1 MRSVDLGAAEERV
14 LLVGATEHGAD
25 VMLPGLTA
33 ALGERLP
40 DWRLRFRLDRNVMLA
55 DAIEHGV
62 LDVAVM
68 LDGSGLDPAN
78 AAGVVELKWVSSR
91 SFSVPASAPLP
102 VVMFAEPCVLRE
114 PTFSALDRIGV
125 DYRIGA
131 ESADLFGLFAAVRS
145 GLGVALLPMIGKLP
159 DGLCLAEGLPPTN
172 RASVFVRGRA
182 GFDAE
187 VAGGRRTGG
196 PRRAE
201 PTELILDSDMK
212 QELVFEAPRRAMPPQ
227 HFADL
232 DEAARAEAVTGL
244 GLPAFRAKQLANQYY
259 GRLIADPHQMTDLPA
274 AVRDQVAGELFPDLL
289 NVVRTVQCDAGETR
303 KTLWRGHDGT
313 TFESVLMRYP
323 QRNTVCISSQA
334 GCGMACPF
342 CATGQGG
349 LTRNLSTAEILEQV
363 RAASSTMR
371 AEHDSRLSNIVFMG
385 MGEPLANYNRVLA
398 AVQPHHR
405 PAAATASASRPARSR
420 CRPWG
425 WRPPSASWPTNAS
438 ASRWR
443 CHCTP
448 PTTNCATPWC
458 RSTTAGMSAKLWT
471 PQGITPT

>member
-1 MRSVDLGAAEERV
+1 MPQVLDIAPLRSVVAVADCGGFHRAAAVLHLTQSAVSQHVRRIEAVVGGPVVERSGRGVAFTELGHRVLTHARTILTAHDNALGDLGAAEERV

-91 SFSVPASAPLP
+91 SFSVPARAPLP

-145 GLGVALLPMIGKLP
+145 GMGVALLPMIGKLP

-182 GFDAE
+182 GSDAE
-187 VAGGRRTGG
+187 V
-196 PRRAE
+196 
-201 PTELILDSDMK
+201 
-212 QELVFEAPRRAMPPQ
+212 V
-227 HFADL
+227 
-232 DEAARAEAVTGL
+232 AAVE
-244 GLPAFRAKQLANQYY
+244 Q
-259 GRLIADPHQMTDLPA
+259 
-274 AVRDQVAGELFPDLL
+274 AVRD
-289 NVVRTVQCDAGETR
+289 
-303 KTLWRGHDGT
+303 
-313 TFESVLMRYP
+313 VL
-323 QRNTVCISSQA
+323 SQ
-334 GCGMACPF
+334 
-342 CATGQGG
+342 Q
-349 LTRNLSTAEILEQV
+349 S
-363 RAASSTMR
+363 
-371 AEHDSRLSNIVFMG
+371 
-385 MGEPLANYNRVLA
+385 
-398 AVQPHHR
+398 
-405 PAAATASASRPARSR
+405 
-420 CRPWG
+420 
-425 WRPPSASWPTNAS
+425 
-438 ASRWR
+438 
-443 CHCTP
+443 
-448 PTTNCATPWC
+448 
-458 RSTTAGMSAKLWT
+458 
-471 PQGITPT
+471 